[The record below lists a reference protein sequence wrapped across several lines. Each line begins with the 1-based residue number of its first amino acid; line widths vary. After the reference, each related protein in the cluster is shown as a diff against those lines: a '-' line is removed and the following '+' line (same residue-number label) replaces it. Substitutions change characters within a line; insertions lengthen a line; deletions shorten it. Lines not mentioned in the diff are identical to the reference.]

1 MTANDLLT
9 LVIQLSFI
17 VLGILTTYDYL
28 RHRDMARRDICLMF
42 VTLAATFVIQ
52 LLTRITG
59 LQVTWLSRLG
69 SIALVSQPY
78 LLLRLARYFRP
89 IPVLVMRA
97 ALVGMLISWTALVLT
112 NQFSYVVQLIL
123 LLAMIIY
130 FAAINGYAM
139 ITFIRGAFNASGV
152 VRQRLRFTAA
162 GSGLLGGALLSI
174 TLVLFFP
181 GQRDLISSLLLIM
194 AFAAAL
200 SYYVGFTPPRWLR
213 RAWQLVEFR
222 TFLLRLNSKLWG
234 KHLTAADSMGE
245 LCQGAILAVGGT
257 VAAVAHR
264 DVGKNAWQLRHVANC
279 ADLVNSI
286 YSADG
291 ILERA
296 WRERAPMF
304 ILGSGALADH
314 ERALLDAAGADT
326 LLVTPIAS
334 SERAWGLLLVFLKH
348 SSLFIQ
354 DDLELIPL
362 LAQQSAIS
370 LENMAL

>member
-1 MTANDLLT
+1 
-9 LVIQLSFI
+9 
-17 VLGILTTYDYL
+17 
-28 RHRDMARRDICLMF
+28 
-42 VTLAATFVIQ
+42 
-52 LLTRITG
+52 
-59 LQVTWLSRLG
+59 
-69 SIALVSQPY
+69 
-78 LLLRLARYFRP
+78 
-89 IPVLVMRA
+89 
-97 ALVGMLISWTALVLT
+97 
-112 NQFSYVVQLIL
+112 
-123 LLAMIIY
+123 
-130 FAAINGYAM
+130 
-139 ITFIRGAFNASGV
+139 
-152 VRQRLRFTAA
+152 
-162 GSGLLGGALLSI
+162 
-174 TLVLFFP
+174 
-181 GQRDLISSLLLIM
+181 
-194 AFAAAL
+194 
-200 SYYVGFTPPRWLR
+200 RWLR

-234 KHLTAADSMGE
+234 KRLTAADSMGE

-279 ADLVNSI
+279 ADLVNST

-354 DDLELIPL
+354 DDLELITL

-370 LENMAL
+370 LENMALIEELYSYSDQLEQRVEDRTTELENSREAYRRIVETAQEGIWTTDPDNRTTFVNARMAEMLA